1 MSNIDKVT
9 GQECLNYIDRAL
21 CFGNREKNGTPALPY
36 PDLAVSVT
44 AHNEFL
50 ESLPVIATRLLCF
63 SHDTSKRKVG
73 YVRKKY
79 DDGGLEVCILGNE
92 TLSSRGEDGFRLL
105 EHRFTMNSYQK
116 YRYNVET
123 TRTERQD
130 DPPYPT
136 LPSYEE
142 MGGLMQTSGKVGIY
156 QNVRVGGSVTERFV
170 PFDEAIDF
178 KGELLTANSGNLGAV
193 WEYQGHSIIN
203 TYRFDLTDNGFNT
216 LVFGVGSND
225 NIRIDKE
232 AIYNPL
238 SLCGG
243 NLYSYGTFLSVD
255 FHAQTPAWFDT
266 AESFND
272 YFASTG
278 VLCNNYN
285 LVSIPYNLILTDVVD
300 YALAY
305 LSNGVLPP
313 DAYLYP
319 LDLDNLPIYN
329 PPDDDGTDGDDDNT
343 PNDTDRDITPNPPV
357 VPSFTPSM
365 LTNNNFYWLTAPQLS
380 DFISWYWNDVGSV
393 SDFDDLIDKIAG
405 LYNNLSEAILTIRFF
420 PVEID
425 WIGGYGIQE
434 NIKIAQIEKNGL
446 VDTIAKTPN
455 PQTGATGKLKV
466 IDVGS
471 VHIPNKYNS
480 FLDLSPYSQISLY
493 LPYHGFID
501 LDINIFSG
509 HDIYVKAIYDYMSG
523 TIQYLLYYDNQFLV
537 TSLVCKMAMDIPVS
551 LQTKNDRDSAIFQNV
566 SNTIS
571 GLLGAGMSLGTGNP
585 MGLLIGANAFN
596 SGIAT
601 APLNVKGNVGEMGAF
616 YAPPQ
621 CAIIL
626 RRPTVSKP
634 SQDIWKAR
642 VGQVCGLDYTLA
654 NLKGYTTVYNPQINF
669 KGNTNFDGIVMK
681 PLESEIQ
688 EIYDLLEKGVI
699 L

>member
-1 MSNIDKVT
+1 MSDITKVT

-21 CFGNREKNGTPALPY
+21 CFGNRERNGTPSLPY
-36 PDLAVSVT
+36 TDLAVSVT

-105 EHRFTMNSYQK
+105 EHRFTMNSYQR

-123 TRTERQD
+123 TKTERQD

-142 MGGLMQTSGKVGIY
+142 MGGLMQTSGKVGVY
-156 QNVRVGGSVTERFV
+156 QNVRVGSSVTERFV

-193 WEYQGHSIIN
+193 WEYQGHTIVNRYS
-203 TYRFDLTDNGFNT
+203 FDLTDNGFNT

-232 AIYNPL
+232 AINNPL

-243 NLYSYGTFLSVD
+243 NMYAYGTHLSAD

-278 VLCNNYN
+278 VLCNDYN

-305 LSNGVLPP
+305 LSNGVVPP

-329 PPDDDGTDGDDDNT
+329 PPDDDGDDGEDDNT
-343 PNDTDRDITPNPPV
+343 PDDNTRDVTPNPPV

-365 LTNNNFYWLTAPQLS
+365 LTNNNYYWLTAPQLAA
-380 DFISWYWNDVGSV
+380 FISWYWNDVGNIT
-393 SDFDDLIDKIAG
+393 DIDDLLAKIEG
-405 LYNNLSEAILTIRFF
+405 LYNNLSQAILNIRFM
-420 PVEID
+420 PVEVS
-425 WIGGYGIQE
+425 WIGGTGAQS
-434 NIKIAQIEKNGL
+434 NIKIAQIEKDGL
-446 VDTIAKTPN
+446 VDTLSK
-455 PQTGATGKLKV
+455 TGKP
-466 IDVGS
+466 S
-471 VHIPNKYNS
+471 VETIGHIHIPTKYNS
-480 FLDLSPYSQISLY
+480 FVDLSPYSQLSVY
-493 LPYHGFID
+493 LPYHGFLD
-501 LDINIFSG
+501 LDMNIFAG
-509 HDIYVKAIYDYMSG
+509 HDLYVKAIYDYMSG

-537 TSLVCKMAMDIPVS
+537 NTIICKMAMDIPIS
-551 LQTKNDRDSAIFQNV
+551 LQTKNDRDSAVFQNV
-566 SNTIS
+566 SNVVG
-571 GLLGAGMSLGTGNP
+571 GLMGAGLSLGTGNP
-585 MGLLIGANAFN
+585 MGLLVGANALN
-596 SGIAT
+596 SGVAS
-601 APLNVKGNVGEMGAF
+601 APLNVKGNVGEQGAF

-621 CAIIL
+621 CSIIL
-626 RRPTVSKP
+626 RRPTISKP
-634 SQDIWKAR
+634 SQDIWSAR
-642 VGQVCGLDYTLA
+642 VGQICGKSYTLA
-654 NLKGYTTVYNPQINF
+654 NLSGYTTVYNPQITF
-669 KGNTNFDGIVMK
+669 SGNKNADNVTMK
-681 PLESEIQ
+681 PLQSEIE
-688 EIYDLLEKGVI
+688 EIYSALEKGVI